1 MKRWCLLPGA
11 LIAAL
16 IPFATLGAAHS
27 PRTPYTAMTF
37 RSIGPAIAGGRVP
50 AVAGSARDPNLYYIG
65 TAGGGVWKSVNG
77 GATWSDVF
85 AKEPVA
91 SIGAIAID
99 PRNAKVVWVGTGE
112 SNPRNDVIRG
122 DGIYKSVDGGKTW
135 KNVGL
140 RESGHIS
147 AIAVDPTDSNHVV
160 VAVLGDVFR
169 NSLHR
174 GVYVTFDGGRTWK
187 KTLYLAPDSGASDLA
202 MDPRNPRILY
212 VGMWEFRR
220 RPWTFS
226 SGGPHGGLYKS
237 IDGGVHWQRV
247 TGNGFPTGLTGR
259 IGLAIAPSNPNRI
272 YALIQSREGVL
283 WRSDDAGAHWTRLFS
298 GTLIDQRPFYFSH
311 LAVDPKNEN
320 RVYTL
325 SMNLALSSDGG
336 KHFRRFGRGVH
347 ADAHAIWI
355 DSSDGKRFIIGDDG
369 GFALTLDRGEH
380 FTFTRNLPIEQVY
393 HVGLST
399 DRPYMV
405 CAALQDNE
413 AFCGPSNSRSF
424 DGITGRDWRVTVG
437 GDGMWAVP
445 DPANARYV
453 FADSE
458 DGYLVRYDWKDEDF
472 RYVGPYNATSAARFD
487 LRLAKYRFNWD
498 SPIAFAPWNPHVM
511 WYGGNVVFQSTDRGE
526 HWVPIS
532 PDLTLDIKS
541 HQAPSG
547 GPITKDVFGTEYSDT
562 ILDIEGS
569 SVATGEIWVGTDD
582 GLVQLTRDGGKTWRN
597 VTPVGIAPFGRVETV
612 APSPFAAGT
621 AYAIVDRHRSGDDA
635 PYAFVTTD
643 FGAHWREIVA
653 GIPPTQ
659 FVRTIRPDPVNPHVL
674 YLGTDRG
681 LFISFDGGTRW
692 QNLRNN
698 ISVASFRDLRIAP
711 RERDLVAATHGRGI
725 WILDDLTPLERF
737 RAAERAGFMLFHPR
751 TTYRWV
757 LHSNQEGV
765 YGRFSGE
772 NPPAGALISFYQKT
786 ASTTPPTLQIY
797 DAAGRLVRSI
807 AGTHTVAKKEV
818 SRIAN
823 HPGINRYVWDLNATP
838 ALQWKG
844 AAPAFRVQSGP
855 PVPPGLYTLRLT
867 ADGHTATTRVTVK
880 ADPRSPW
887 RQADYERAYRFN
899 LHYVHVTSAIDT
911 VLNNLDAV
919 ARSLGKTEAATHDA
933 ALQAAIVRAMKAR
946 DAVFAAFTA
955 NYRNGEDFALRAG
968 SLREDLPAGLSFSL
982 HPPTAAD
989 LAFDRAFQQRYR
1001 AAMLRYAAL
1010 LKDVLQPLQAR
1021 LKSAHLPAIAGL
1033 HSVAP

>member
-1 MKRWCLLPGA
+1 MKRIMPLLGA
-11 LIAAL
+11 LVALCSPGIARSAPL
-16 IPFATLGAAHS
+16 PYAAMH
-27 PRTPYTAMTF
+27 F

-50 AVAGSARDPNLYYIG
+50 AVAGSARHPNLYYIG

-77 GATWSDVF
+77 GATWRDVF
-85 AKEPVA
+85 ADEPVA

-99 PRNAKVVWVGTGE
+99 PRNAKIVWVGTGE

-122 DGIYKSVDGGKTW
+122 DGLYKSVDGGKSW

-140 RESGHIS
+140 RRSGHIA
-147 AIAVDPTDSNHVV
+147 AIAVDPSNSNHVV
-160 VAVLGDVFR
+160 VAVLGDVYR
-169 NSLHR
+169 NSVHR
-174 GVYVTFDGGRTWK
+174 GVYVTFDGGKTWK

-202 MDPRNPRILY
+202 MDPNDPRILY
-212 VGMWEFRR
+212 AGMWEFRR
-220 RPWTFS
+220 KPWTFS
-226 SGGPHGGLYKS
+226 SGGIHGGLYKS
-237 IDGGVHWQRV
+237 IDGGRSWKRIE
-247 TGNGFPTGLTGR
+247 GNGFPTGLTGR

-283 WRSDDAGAHWTRLFS
+283 WRSDDAGLHWMKLFS
-298 GTLIDQRPFYFSH
+298 GTLIDQRPFYFTH

-325 SMNLALSSDGG
+325 SMNLAVSTDGG
-336 KHFRRFGRGVH
+336 KSFKRFGRGVH

-355 DSSDGKRFIIGDDG
+355 DPQDGKRFIIGDDG
-369 GFALTLDRGEH
+369 GFALTLDRGKH
-380 FTFTRNLPIEQVY
+380 FSFTRNLPIEQVY
-393 HVGLST
+393 HVGIST
-399 DRPYMV
+399 ARPFMI

-413 AFCGPSNSRSF
+413 AFCGPSNSRSY

-445 DPANARYV
+445 DPADSRYV

-458 DGYLVRYDWKDEDF
+458 DGYLLRYDWNDEDF

-498 SPIAFAPWNPHVM
+498 SPIAFAPWNPHM
-511 WYGGNVVFQSTDRGE
+511 LWYGGNVVFQSTDRGE

-532 PDLTLDIKS
+532 PDLTLNVKS

-569 SVATGEIWVGTDD
+569 PIAKGEIWVGTDD
-582 GLVQLTRDGGKTWRN
+582 GLVQLTRDGGKTWKN
-597 VTPVGIAPFGRVETV
+597 VTPPGLAPFGRVETV

-621 AYAIVDRHRSGDDA
+621 AYAVVDRHRSGDDA
-635 PYAFVTTD
+635 PYAFVTDD
-643 FGAHWREIVA
+643 FGKNWRKIVV
-653 GIPPTQ
+653 GIPPTE
-659 FVRTIRPDPVNPHVL
+659 FVRTIRPDPVNPHVI
-674 YLGTDRG
+674 YLGTERG
-681 LFISFDGGTRW
+681 LYVSFNNGRNWTS
-692 QNLRNN
+692 LRNN
-698 ISVASFRDLRIAP
+698 IPVASVRDLRIAP
-711 RERDLVAATHGRGI
+711 RERDLVVATHGRGI
-725 WILDDLTPLERF
+725 WVLDDLTPLERL
-737 RAAERAGFMLFHPR
+737 AAAQRAGFMLFHPR

-757 LHSNQEGV
+757 MHSNQEGL
-765 YGRFSGE
+765 YGRFSGK
-772 NPPAGALISFYQKT
+772 NPPNGAMISFYQHRVSK
-786 ASTTPPTLQIY
+786 TPPMLQIY
-797 DAAGRLVRSI
+797 DAAGNLVRKI
-807 AGTHTVAKKEV
+807 AGTHTVDKKIV
-818 SRIAN
+818 TRISN
-823 HPGINRYVWDLNATP
+823 LPGINRYVWNLSATP
-838 ALQWKG
+838 AVQWKG

-855 PVPPGLYTLRLT
+855 PVPPGRYTLRLT
-867 ADGHTATTRVTVK
+867 ADGRTETTTLLLK

-899 LHYVHVTSAIDT
+899 RRYVHVTSAIDT
-911 VLNNLDAV
+911 VLNNLDAMAASLAK
-919 ARSLGKTEAATHDA
+919 ARAATQDA
-933 ALQAAIVRAMKAR
+933 TLRAAISSAIEKR

-989 LAFDRAFQQRYR
+989 LAFDRSFMVRYR
-1001 AAMLRYAAL
+1001 AAMKRYAAL
-1010 LKDVLQPLQAR
+1010 ESEIMQPLENRLKAAR
-1021 LKSAHLPAIAGL
+1021 LPSIRGL
-1033 HSVAP
+1033 HAVAP

>member
-1 MKRWCLLPGA
+1 MKRFMPWF
-11 LIAAL
+11 AAL
-16 IPFATLGAAHS
+16 VALCS
-27 PRTPYTAMTF
+27 PGMARSAQLPYSAMRF

-50 AVAGSARDPNLYYIG
+50 AVAGSAQQPNLYYIG

-77 GATWSDVF
+77 GATWRDVF

-99 PRNAKVVWVGTGE
+99 PRNAKIVWVGTGE

-122 DGIYKSVDGGKTW
+122 DGLYKSVDGGKTW

-140 RESGHIS
+140 RRSGHIA
-147 AIAVDPTDSNHVV
+147 AIAVDPRDSNHVV
-160 VAVLGDVFR
+160 VAVLGDVYR
-169 NSLHR
+169 NSVHR
-174 GVYVTFDGGRTWK
+174 GVYVTTDGGKTWK

-202 MDPRNPRILY
+202 MDPNDPRILY
-212 VGMWEFRR
+212 AGMWEFRR
-220 RPWTFS
+220 KPWTFS
-226 SGGPHGGLYKS
+226 SGGAHGGLYKS
-237 IDGGVHWQRV
+237 VDGGKSWKRIE
-247 TGNGFPTGLTGR
+247 GNGFPTGLTGR

-272 YALIQSREGVL
+272 YALIQSRDGVL
-283 WRSDDAGAHWTRLFS
+283 WRSDDAGLHWTKLFS
-298 GTLIDQRPFYFSH
+298 GTLIDQRPFYFTH
-311 LAVDPKNEN
+311 LAVDPKDEN

-325 SMNLALSSDGG
+325 SMNLALSTDGG
-336 KHFRRFGRGVH
+336 KHFKRFGRGVH

-355 DSSDGKRFIIGDDG
+355 DPSDGKRFIIGDDG
-369 GFALTLDRGEH
+369 GFALTLDRGKH
-380 FTFTRNLPIEQVY
+380 FSFSRNLPIEQVY
-393 HVGLST
+393 HVGISSA
-399 DRPYMV
+399 RPFMV

-413 AFCGPSNSRSF
+413 AFCGPSNSRSY

-458 DGYLVRYDWKDEDF
+458 DGYLLRYDWKDEDF

-498 SPIAFAPWNPHVM
+498 SPIAFAPWNPQIL

-532 PDLTLDIKS
+532 PDLTLNIKS

-547 GPITKDVFGTEYSDT
+547 GPITKDVFGTESSDT

-569 SVATGEIWVGTDD
+569 PVAKGEIWVGTDD
-582 GLVQLTRDGGKTWRN
+582 GLVQLTRDGGKSWEN
-597 VTPVGIAPFGRVETV
+597 VTPPGLAPFGRVETV
-612 APSPFAAGT
+612 APSPFDAGT
-621 AYAIVDRHRSGDDA
+621 AYAVVDRHRSGDDA

-643 FGAHWREIVA
+643 YGKQWRKIVT
-653 GIPPTQ
+653 GIPPTE

-674 YLGTDRG
+674 YLGTERG
-681 LFISFDGGTRW
+681 LYVSFNDGRNW
-692 QNLRNN
+692 ESLRNN
-698 ISVASFRDLRIAP
+698 IPVASFRDIRFAP
-711 RERDLVAATHGRGI
+711 RERDLVVATHGRGI
-725 WILDDLTPLERF
+725 WILDDLTPLERL
-737 RAAERAGFMLFHPR
+737 RAAQRAGFMLFHLR

-757 LHSNQEGV
+757 MHSNQEGL
-765 YGRFSGE
+765 YGRFSGK
-772 NPPAGALISFYQKT
+772 NPPAGATISFYQHRV
-786 ASTTPPTLQIY
+786 SSTPPTLQIF
-797 DAAGRLVRSI
+797 DATGHLVRTI
-807 AGTHTVAKKEV
+807 AGTHKVGKKIVA
-818 SRIAN
+818 RISN
-823 HPGINRYVWDLNATP
+823 HIGINRYVWNLNATP
-838 ALQWKG
+838 AVQWKG

-855 PVPPGLYTLRLT
+855 PVPPGTYTLRLT
-867 ADGHTATTRVTVK
+867 ADGRTETTTLKLR

-887 RQADYERAYRFN
+887 RQSDYERAYRFN
-899 LHYVHVTSAIDT
+899 LGYVRVTSAIDT
-911 VLNNLDAV
+911 ALNDLDAMAASLEK
-919 ARSLGKTEAATHDA
+919 ARTATHDA
-933 ALQAAIVRAMKAR
+933 ALRAAIATAMAKR

-989 LAFDRAFQQRYR
+989 LTFDAEFMVRYR
-1001 AAMLRYAAL
+1001 NAMKRYAAFQTE
-1010 LKDVLQPLQAR
+1010 VMQPLQKR
-1021 LKSAHLPAIAGL
+1021 LQAAHLPDIRGL
-1033 HSVAP
+1033 HAVAP